1 MPRHNPAQNSPEFRY
16 ALRQI
21 YARAGSMAAYRK
33 RGSTWRA
40 EVAKGGIRESKT
52 FDTKAEAV
60 TWATQLEAEID
71 AGRRRS
77 YSKVQKTLAD
87 AFDEYLEKVSPGK
100 GKHEWNKT
108 RLEFFREELEFVGA
122 LIRKVRPEDISAWRD
137 KRLKIVKAS
146 TVNRDL
152 NLLSAV
158 FQSAQEEWKWIHA
171 NPVREVKR
179 PEDPPPRRRRV
190 SDEEARVMARAL
202 GLTDE
207 GDVATIQQYTAI
219 AFLIAIETGMRQ
231 GEIVGLIWS
240 NVHLANRYVHLPKTK
255 NGDAR
260 DVPLSTRAVAL
271 FERLPK
277 VAGEARCF
285 PVSQGSVDAL
295 WRKVRAK
302 VVKERPEFA
311 DLNFHDSRHE
321 ATTRLARRLNVL
333 ALARMIGHR
342 NIQSLMIYYDE
353 TAAEL
358 AARLD

>member
-1 MPRHNPAQNSPEFRY
+1 
-16 ALRQI
+16 
-21 YARAGSMAAYRK
+21 MAAYRK

-40 EVAKGGIRESKT
+40 EVAKGGVRESRT

-77 YSKVQKTLAD
+77 YSKVQKTLGD
-87 AFDEYLEKVSPGK
+87 AFDEYLDKVSPGK
-100 GKHEWNKT
+100 GKHAWNKT
-108 RLEFFREELEFVGA
+108 RLKFFREELAFVGT
-122 LIRKVRPEDISAWRD
+122 LLRKVRPEDITEWRD
-137 KRLKIVKAS
+137 KRLKTVKTS

-158 FQSAQEEWKWIHA
+158 FQAAQDDWKWIHA

-179 PEDPPPRRRRV
+179 PDDPPPRRRRV
-190 SDEEARVMARAL
+190 SDEEAGVMAKAL

-207 GDVATIQQYTAI
+207 GEVVTTQQYTAI

-231 GEIVGLIWS
+231 GEIVRLTWP
-240 NVHLANRYVHLPKTK
+240 NVHLSDRYVHLPETK

-260 DVPLSTRAVAL
+260 DVPLSTRAVEL
-271 FERLPK
+271 FKRLPEVK
-277 VAGEARCF
+277 DEPRCF
-285 PVSQGSVDAL
+285 PVVQGSMDAK
-295 WRKVRAK
+295 WRNARVEVTKK
-302 VVKERPEFA
+302 RPKFA
-311 DLNFHDSRHE
+311 DLHFHDSRHE
-321 ATTRLARRLNVL
+321 ATTRLSRRLHVL

-342 NIQSLMIYYDE
+342 DIQSLMIYYDE